1 MARKAEEQ
9 GWEAGG
15 LNLERFFFI
24 KVDQLSPPREI
35 KGILWVNWGEGGN
48 THTHTPL

>member
-24 KVDQLSPPREI
+24 KVDQLSPRERSR
-35 KGILWVNWGEGGN
+35 GSCG
-48 THTHTPL
+48 